1 VKVDHFQYKDYKQ
14 ICIYLRL
21 LIHDLDSHT
30 YCSLDPHVSFLLFVL
45 LKISNPT
52 NILNGTKVCK
62 KNATTD
68 VFIFQKINQRCLAV
82 QHPNRSKYYHLTF
95 LPSLPPTI
103 ASLPTFAEGEG
114 GAEGGNPS

>member
-1 VKVDHFQYKDYKQ
+1 MYP
-14 ICIYLRL
+14 YLWL
-21 LIHDLDSHT
+21 LTHDLDSLGPHISFSSSDFFCTFEDFDPNQHT
-30 YCSLDPHVSFLLFVL
+30 KWYKSME
-45 LKISNPT
+45 KTI
-52 NILNGTKVCK
+52 
-62 KNATTD
+62 TD
-68 VFIFQKINQRCLAV
+68 VFFYFQKINQRCLAV

>member
-1 VKVDHFQYKDYKQ
+1 MISIVLVPKFLFSSDFVCTFEDFDPNQHTKWYKSMEKT
-14 ICIYLRL
+14 I
-21 LIHDLDSHT
+21 
-30 YCSLDPHVSFLLFVL
+30 
-45 LKISNPT
+45 
-52 NILNGTKVCK
+52 
-62 KNATTD
+62 TD
-68 VFIFQKINQRCLAV
+68 VFFYFQKINQRCLAV